1 LSRDFLKKSLN
12 IKSHENPSSGNL
24 VFPCRQTDMTK
35 LIVAFPNFANEP
47 NTRTNTNRS
56 VGIEG
61 RHYESC
67 SERLVEFDAGALHLL
82 AVKADDSLGYTICL

>member
-1 LSRDFLKKSLN
+1 MKIRPGEPSFSLRTD
-12 IKSHENPSSGNL
+12 
-24 VFPCRQTDMTK
+24 RQTDMTK
-35 LIVAFPNFANEP
+35 LIVSFLNFANAP

-61 RHYESC
+61 RHYESG

-82 AVKADDSLGYTICL
+82 AVKADDSLGYHHLSLVHPNTKVC